1 MRKGEPVSSLFY
13 FLTMAREYCNFD
25 QVFTCAGLEYSLK
38 AEVMANK
45 ILNEYSKGNTVA
57 FWLTI
62 CIGIALILCIVWL
75 FINYTAMTF

>member
-1 MRKGEPVSSLFY
+1 MKGSRQAPFFNL
-13 FLTMAREYCNFD
+13 LTMTGKFRIFVSVYY
-25 QVFTCAGLEYSLK
+25 CAGPGDSLIK
-38 AEVMANK
+38 AELMANK

-75 FINYTAMTF
+75 FINYTAITF